1 MLTID
6 KSKLIEILQHTV
18 DAENMMHYCLSHLAH
33 LIKNGR
39 IRKKMNEFSELAKTN
54 KEFLIEQLNNLGIT
68 SYLPENRCRFCNVKA
83 ESFSLL
89 GSINLALEIIDI
101 EKKLYKDL
109 LKLYNNTEAKG
120 KINQILDTKMSQKTF
135 LKNEKKF
142 ASQAEYKLS
151 FIDSYCLAGIVS
163 KLWK

>member
-18 DAENMMHYCLSHLAH
+18 DAENMMNFCLSHLAH

-39 IRKKMNEFSELAKTN
+39 VRKRMSEFSEMAKKN
-54 KEFLIEQLNNLGIT
+54 KEFLSEELRQLGVS
-68 SYLPENRCRFCNVKA
+68 SYFPENGCRYCNVKP

-89 GSINLALEIIDI
+89 GAINLALEIIDI
-101 EKKLYKDL
+101 ETKSYKDIL
-109 LKLYNNTEAKG
+109 RLIDNKKTKEE
-120 KINQILDTKMSQKTF
+120 INQILDTKMSQKTF